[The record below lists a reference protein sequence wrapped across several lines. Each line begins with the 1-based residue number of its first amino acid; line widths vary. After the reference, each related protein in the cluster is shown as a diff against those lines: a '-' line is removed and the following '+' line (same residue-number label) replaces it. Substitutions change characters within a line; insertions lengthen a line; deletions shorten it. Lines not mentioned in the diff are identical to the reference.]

1 MSSECYQPDITQAL
15 DAFQNMQLMEQEH
28 RPKSKDGERLK
39 TMYEEIVDAQI
50 SVLGTPTVRD
60 ASKLQVTI
68 IDLDVQRSKVMAWAL
83 GVGVELKFQHR
94 TNGLVSSLIDRT
106 LGELAKSKCFRVDE
120 LSGLV
125 DDRDLKLMAMACLS
139 IGRKFLEIDESW
151 REEVPGIPREILGVY
166 YKQLLDEPEDVRRLA
181 PEYTVANLLEMEQ
194 KVCVFAS
201 VHVLACVGCIYGC
214 ITGPLEF
221 GMEGVRRDP
230 SRYCFMRHITSAH
243 QYPSKGDR
251 SNRATD
257 RTWLDNW
264 HR

>member
-15 DAFQNMQLMEQEH
+15 EAFQNMQLMEQEH
-28 RPKSKDGERLK
+28 RPKSKDGVRFC
-39 TMYEEIVDAQI
+39 TSMYEEIVDAQI

-125 DDRDLKLMAMACLS
+125 DDQGWKLMAMACLS
-139 IGRKFLEIDESW
+139 IGRKFLEVDA
-151 REEVPGIPREILGVY
+151 GIPRQILEVY

-181 PEYTVANLLEMEQ
+181 PKYTVANLKKMERE
-194 KVCVFAS
+194 VCVFAS

-214 ITGPLEF
+214 ITGPRTF

-230 SRYCFMRHITSAH
+230 SRYCFMRHITSAN
-243 QYPSKGDR
+243 Q
-251 SNRATD
+251 
-257 RTWLDNW
+257 
-264 HR
+264 